1 MKTVQILFTG
11 VYPKFNVETGERKML
26 YNYVVISGDVEQF
39 IADKDASGYL
49 SLQDDGEHAG
59 KPRLGI
65 NKNLGNE
72 SELQRVEKKDGSYDW
87 YTDDTEAML
96 IASEIGSLDAVAKA
110 EYAREEIR
118 NARERAKATAA
129 RVKQMRAEQAKQATT
144 DKALGTI

>member
-1 MKTVQILFTG
+1 METVQILFTG
-11 VYPKFNVETGERKML
+11 VYPKFNAETGERKML
-26 YNYVVISGDVEQF
+26 YNYVVVGGDVEQF
-39 IADKDASGYL
+39 IQDKDASGYL

-65 NKNLGNE
+65 NKNLGVE
-72 SELQRVEKKDGSYDW
+72 SKLQRVEKKDGSYDW

-118 NARERAKATAA
+118 NARERAKATAI
-129 RVKQMRAEQAKQATT
+129 RVKQMRAEQAKQATS